1 MNKYIILSLL
11 LINDSLSFSTISNVN
26 NFRLRKNVAA
36 LRDRPS
42 ASNIQRREV
51 FRIARVITIPYVF
64 GNFIDI
70 ANAAKKE
77 EKSIETL
84 REEANRIIEII
95 EVQKDT
101 FNLPAIAE
109 ANKNI
114 LRDSNS
120 AGDGAGAGTGA
131 GAGAGTGAGTG
142 ADTNADRDNFATI
155 KEAKN
160 ISEKEEIRNTLNIIL
175 DDFKKNGKEKPEEAL
190 RTLQS
195 FCADSNVIK
204 SKEASKLM
212 QLFADGKYGIFLG
225 KFDNYYITNY
235 NKIYDTD
242 DEKTYYEVDI
252 KLEAPYK
259 TMIYNSIQFDEMY
272 YPENAG
278 DPCYIIYRWIF
289 VKTNDKYMIDGCYL
303 LHKPRL

>member
-26 NFRLRKNVAA
+26 NFRLRKNVAS

-120 AGDGAGAGTGA
+120 VNAGS
-131 GAGAGTGAGTG
+131 G
-142 ADTNADRDNFATI
+142 ADADRDNFATI

-212 QLFADGKYGIFLG
+212 PLFADGKYGIFLG

-289 VKTNDKYMIDGCYL
+289 VKINDKYMIDGCYL

>member
-212 QLFADGKYGIFLG
+212 PLFADGKYGIFLG

>member
-11 LINDSLSFSTISNVN
+11 LINDSLSFSTISNLN

-64 GNFIDI
+64 SNFIDI

-77 EKSIETL
+77 DKSIETL
-84 REEANRIIEII
+84 REEANIIIEII

-101 FNLPAIAE
+101 FNLPAITE

-114 LRDSNS
+114 LKDSNGASTS
-120 AGDGAGAGTGA
+120 ANACANAGT
-131 GAGAGTGAGTG
+131 
-142 ADTNADRDNFATI
+142 NKDNFATI

-175 DDFKKNGKEKPEEAL
+175 DDFKKKGNENPEEAL
-190 RTLQS
+190 KTLQS

-204 SKEASKLM
+204 SKEASKLR

-303 LHKPRL
+303 LHKQ

>member
-1 MNKYIILSLL
+1 MNRYIILSLL
-11 LINDSLSFSTISNVN
+11 FINDSLSFSTISNLN
-26 NFRLRKNVAA
+26 NLRLRRNAIA
-36 LRDRPS
+36 LRDMPS

-64 GNFIDI
+64 GNFMDI

-77 EKSIETL
+77 DKSIETL

-101 FNLPAIAE
+101 FNLPVVSNKAIAE
-109 ANKNI
+109 ANRNI

-120 AGDGAGAGTGA
+120 DS
-131 GAGAGTGAGTG
+131 
-142 ADTNADRDNFATI
+142 DSNNNFATI

-160 ISEKEEIRNTLNIIL
+160 ISEKEEIKNTLDIIL
-175 DDFKKNGKEKPEEAL
+175 QGFKKNGKERPEEAL
-190 RTLQS
+190 KTLQS
-195 FCADSNVIK
+195 FCSDSNVIK
-204 SKEASKLM
+204 SKDASKLK

-252 KLEAPYK
+252 KLEAPYN

-303 LHKPRL
+303 LHKS

>member
-1 MNKYIILSLL
+1 MKKYIILSLL

-120 AGDGAGAGTGA
+120 VNAGS
-131 GAGAGTGAGTG
+131 GTG
-142 ADTNADRDNFATI
+142 ADTNADRHNFATI

-289 VKTNDKYMIDGCYL
+289 VKINDKYMIDGCYL

>member
-1 MNKYIILSLL
+1 MNRYIILSLL
-11 LINDSLSFSTISNVN
+11 FINDSLSFSTISNLN
-26 NFRLRKNVAA
+26 NLRLRRNAIA
-36 LRDRPS
+36 LRDMPS
-42 ASNIQRREV
+42 VSNIQRTEV
-51 FRIARVITIPYVF
+51 FRIARVFTIPYVF
-64 GNFIDI
+64 GNFMDI

-77 EKSIETL
+77 DKSIETL

-101 FNLPAIAE
+101 FNLPVVSNKAIAE
-109 ANKNI
+109 ANRNI

-120 AGDGAGAGTGA
+120 DI
-131 GAGAGTGAGTG
+131 
-142 ADTNADRDNFATI
+142 NNNLATI

-160 ISEKEEIRNTLNIIL
+160 ISEKEGIKNTLDIIL
-175 DDFKKNGKEKPEEAL
+175 QGFKKNGKEKPEEAL
-190 RTLQS
+190 KTLQS
-195 FCADSNVIK
+195 FCSDSNVIK
-204 SKEASKLM
+204 SKDASKLKE
-212 QLFADGKYGIFLG
+212 LFADGKYGIFLG

-252 KLEAPYK
+252 KIEAPYK

-303 LHKPRL
+303 LHKH

>member
-1 MNKYIILSLL
+1 MKKYIIFSLL
-11 LINDSLSFSTISNVN
+11 LINDSLSFSTISNLN
-26 NFRLRKNVAA
+26 NFRLRKNIAT

-51 FRIARVITIPYVF
+51 FRIARAISIPYVF

-77 EKSIETL
+77 DKSIESL

-101 FNLPAIAE
+101 FNLPVIAE

-114 LRDSNS
+114 LKDNNN
-120 AGDGAGAGTGA
+120 AGA
-131 GAGAGTGAGTG
+131 GAGAGT
-142 ADTNADRDNFATI
+142 DTNRDNFATI

-175 DDFKKNGKEKPEEAL
+175 DDFKKNGNERPEEAL

-195 FCADSNVIK
+195 FCSDSNVIK
-204 SKEASKLM
+204 SKEASILM

-272 YPENAG
+272 YPENSG

-289 VKTNDKYMIDGCYL
+289 VKINDKYMIDGCYL
-303 LHKPRL
+303 LHKPSL

>member
-1 MNKYIILSLL
+1 MNRYIILSLL
-11 LINDSLSFSTISNVN
+11 FINDSLSFSTISNLN
-26 NFRLRKNVAA
+26 NLRLRRNAIA
-36 LRDRPS
+36 LRDMPS
-42 ASNIQRREV
+42 VSNIQRREV

-64 GNFIDI
+64 GNFMDI

-77 EKSIETL
+77 DKSIETL

-101 FNLPAIAE
+101 FNLPVVSNKAIAE
-109 ANKNI
+109 ANRNI

-120 AGDGAGAGTGA
+120 NIDS
-131 GAGAGTGAGTG
+131 
-142 ADTNADRDNFATI
+142 NNNFATI

-160 ISEKEEIRNTLNIIL
+160 ISEKEEIKNSLDIIL
-175 DDFKKNGKEKPEEAL
+175 QGFKKNGKEKPEEAL
-190 RTLQS
+190 KTLQS
-195 FCADSNVIK
+195 FCSDSNVIK
-204 SKEASKLM
+204 SKDASKLKE
-212 QLFADGKYGIFLG
+212 LFADGKYGIFLG

-252 KLEAPYK
+252 KLEAPYN

-303 LHKPRL
+303 LHKS

>member
-114 LRDSNS
+114 LKDSNS
-120 AGDGAGAGTGA
+120 AGA
-131 GAGAGTGAGTG
+131 GAGAGT
-142 ADTNADRDNFATI
+142 DTNRDNFATI

-175 DDFKKNGKEKPEEAL
+175 DDFKKNGREKPEEAL
-190 RTLQS
+190 KTLQS

-204 SKEASKLM
+204 SKEASKLT

-289 VKTNDKYMIDGCYL
+289 VKINDKYMIDGCYL

>member
-11 LINDSLSFSTISNVN
+11 LINDSLSFSTISNLN

-51 FRIARVITIPYVF
+51 FRIARAITIPYVF
-64 GNFIDI
+64 SNFIDI

-77 EKSIETL
+77 DKSIETL

-101 FNLPAIAE
+101 FNLPAITE
-109 ANKNI
+109 AKKNI
-114 LRDSNS
+114 LRDSN
-120 AGDGAGAGTGA
+120 GASTGA
-131 GAGAGTGAGTG
+131 N
-142 ADTNADRDNFATI
+142 ADTNADTNKDNFATI

-175 DDFKKNGKEKPEEAL
+175 DDFKKKGNENPEEAL
-190 RTLQS
+190 KTLQS

-204 SKEASKLM
+204 SKEASKLR

-303 LHKPRL
+303 LHKQ

>member
-1 MNKYIILSLL
+1 L
-11 LINDSLSFSTISNVN
+11 LINDSLSFSTISNLN

-36 LRDRPS
+36 LRDIPS

-114 LRDSNS
+114 LKDNNN
-120 AGDGAGAGTGA
+120 AVAGAGT
-131 GAGAGTGAGTG
+131 
-142 ADTNADRDNFATI
+142 DTNRDNFATI

-175 DDFKKNGKEKPEEAL
+175 DDFKKNGNEKPEEAL
-190 RTLQS
+190 KTLQS

-204 SKEASKLM
+204 SKEASKLT

-289 VKTNDKYMIDGCYL
+289 VKINDKYMIDGCYL

>member
-11 LINDSLSFSTISNVN
+11 LINDSLSFSTISNLN
-26 NFRLRKNVAA
+26 NLRLRKNVLA

-42 ASNIQRREV
+42 ASNIKRREV

-120 AGDGAGAGTGA
+120 GGA
-131 GAGAGTGAGTG
+131 GAGAGAG
-142 ADTNADRDNFATI
+142 ADRDNFATI

-212 QLFADGKYGIFLG
+212 PLFADGKYGIFLG

-289 VKTNDKYMIDGCYL
+289 VKINDKYMIDGCYL

>member
-1 MNKYIILSLL
+1 L

-26 NFRLRKNVAA
+26 NFRLRKNVAS
-36 LRDRPS
+36 LRDKPS

-120 AGDGAGAGTGA
+120 AGAGA
-131 GAGAGTGAGTG
+131 G
-142 ADTNADRDNFATI
+142 ADTNADRDNFTTI

-212 QLFADGKYGIFLG
+212 PLFADGKYGIFLG

-289 VKTNDKYMIDGCYL
+289 VKINDKYMIDGCYL

>member
-120 AGDGAGAGTGA
+120 AGAGA
-131 GAGAGTGAGTG
+131 G
-142 ADTNADRDNFATI
+142 ADTNADRDNFTTI

-212 QLFADGKYGIFLG
+212 PLFADGKYGIFLG

-289 VKTNDKYMIDGCYL
+289 VKINDKYMIDGCYL

>member
-11 LINDSLSFSTISNVN
+11 LINDSLSFSTISNLN

-36 LRDRPS
+36 LRDIPS

-114 LRDSNS
+114 LKDNNN
-120 AGDGAGAGTGA
+120 AGA
-131 GAGAGTGAGTG
+131 GAGAGT
-142 ADTNADRDNFATI
+142 DTNRDNFATI

-175 DDFKKNGKEKPEEAL
+175 DDFKKNGNEKPEEAL
-190 RTLQS
+190 KTLQS

-204 SKEASKLM
+204 SKEASKLT

-289 VKTNDKYMIDGCYL
+289 VKINDKYMIDGCYL

>member
-1 MNKYIILSLL
+1 M

-26 NFRLRKNVAA
+26 NFRLRKNVAS

-120 AGDGAGAGTGA
+120 VNAGSGTGDGAG
-131 GAGAGTGAGTG
+131 
-142 ADTNADRDNFATI
+142 TNTNRDNFATI

-212 QLFADGKYGIFLG
+212 PLFADGKYGIFLG

-289 VKTNDKYMIDGCYL
+289 VKINDKYMIDGCYL

>member
-1 MNKYIILSLL
+1 MNRYIILSLL
-11 LINDSLSFSTISNVN
+11 FINDSLSFSTISNLN

-64 GNFIDI
+64 GNFKDI

-77 EKSIETL
+77 DKNIETL

-95 EVQKDT
+95 EVQKDS
-101 FNLPAIAE
+101 FNLPVVSNKAIAE
-109 ANKNI
+109 ANRNI
-114 LRDSNS
+114 LHD
-120 AGDGAGAGTGA
+120 GDGYGNVNG
-131 GAGAGTGAGTG
+131 
-142 ADTNADRDNFATI
+142 NSNNFATI

-160 ISEKEEIRNTLNIIL
+160 ISEKEEIKNTLDIIL
-175 DDFKKNGKEKPEEAL
+175 QGFKKNGKERPEEAL
-190 RTLQS
+190 KTLQS
-195 FCADSNVIK
+195 FCSDSNVIK
-204 SKEASKLM
+204 SKDASKLKE
-212 QLFADGKYGIFLG
+212 LFADGKYGIFLG

-252 KLEAPYK
+252 KIEAPYK

-303 LHKPRL
+303 LHKQ

>member
-11 LINDSLSFSTISNVN
+11 LINDSLSFSTISNLN
-26 NFRLRKNVAA
+26 NLRLRKNVLA

-120 AGDGAGAGTGA
+120 GGA
-131 GAGAGTGAGTG
+131 GAGAGAG

-204 SKEASKLM
+204 SKEVSKLIP
-212 QLFADGKYGIFLG
+212 LFADGKYGIFLG

-259 TMIYNSIQFDEMY
+259 TMIYNSIQFEEMY

-289 VKTNDKYMIDGCYL
+289 VKINDKYMIDGCYL
-303 LHKPRL
+303 LHK